1 MKAVRLDG
9 YNEAPVIRDIAIP
22 DIGPDDVL
30 VRVHAAALNPLD
42 VKLHSGVL
50 QDYFPLEFGYTL
62 GSDLAGKIE
71 AVGAHV
77 TGWSKGDKVVGRLDP
92 VSGGALGEFACIPAK
107 QLASV
112 PASMSFETAAGI
124 PTAAGT
130 AWQALLEVGDLGVGQ
145 TVLIHAGAGG
155 VGSFAIQL
163 ARAVGARVIATA
175 SGDGIDIA
183 RTLGADQVI
192 DYRNDDFAEA
202 LSDVDLVLDTIG
214 GETQQKS
221 FGVLRRDGRLLSL
234 VAPPDEALASAHHM
248 TASFVF
254 HMSDGARLRSVM
266 SSIGTNGIK
275 TLIDQTVPLDEF
287 ATAFARQASG
297 RACGKIIL
305 TIV

>member
-9 YNEAPVIRDIAIP
+9 YNQVPIICDIAIP
-22 DIGPDDVL
+22 EIGPDDVL
-30 VRVHAAALNPLD
+30 VRVHASALNPLD

-50 QDYFPLEFGYTL
+50 QNYFPLEFGYTL
-62 GSDLAGKIE
+62 GSDVAGTVE

-155 VGSFAIQL
+155 VGSFAIQI

-175 SGDGIDIA
+175 SGDGVDIA

-192 DYRNDDFAEA
+192 DYRSDDFAEM
-202 LSDVDLVLDTIG
+202 LSDVDLVIDTIG
-214 GETQQKS
+214 GETQQRS
-221 FGVLRRDGRLLSL
+221 FGVLRSGGKLLSL
-234 VAPPDEALASAHHM
+234 VAPPDEALASAYHV

-297 RACGKIIL
+297 RARGKIIV
-305 TIV
+305 TMV

>member
-1 MKAVRLDG
+1 M
-9 YNEAPVIRDIAIP
+9 
-22 DIGPDDVL
+22 
-30 VRVHAAALNPLD
+30 
-42 VKLHSGVL
+42 
-50 QDYFPLEFGYTL
+50 QDYFPLELGYTF
-62 GSDLAGKIE
+62 GSDLAGTVE

-77 TGWSKGDKVVGRLDP
+77 TGWSTGDKVVGRLDP

-130 AWQALLEVGDLGVGQ
+130 AWQALFEIGDLQVGQ

-192 DYRNDDFAEA
+192 DYRNEDFAEA

-214 GETQQKS
+214 GETQQRS

-234 VAPPDEALASAHHM
+234 VAPPDEALASAHHV

-266 SSIGTNGIK
+266 SSIAKNGLK

-297 RACGKIIL
+297 RARGKIIL
-305 TIV
+305 TMV